1 MPPKKQSTLGSF
13 WGIMPPPAKT
23 PRTEPPSSGASGSA
37 ARSTDSLNDFGAAG
51 IMAGEAAARA
61 ASAAR
66 GSSSW
71 PTAAI
76 DLTTREDETALN
88 LGSDAR
94 TASALSTSARAVV
107 LSLRVE
113 AADGGAR
120 AKRNVRPI
128 RPPAGKKRGR
138 AELEDQRAF
147 GGRNGST
154 WFASANVK
162 A

>member
-13 WGIMPPPAKT
+13 WAHAPARQDAT
-23 PRTEPPSSGASGSA
+23 LGATLERREWLCRAQHRLAQRLGRCRHHGRRSYRESGKRG
-37 ARSTDSLNDFGAAG
+37 R
-51 IMAGEAAARA
+51 GEQ
-61 ASAAR
+61 
-66 GSSSW
+66 SSW

-76 DLTTREDETALN
+76 DLTTRADETALN